1 MPGGHCRAR
10 DRAHGGAAVTS
21 ALHQTFTRNKV
32 SSYIAYRETGGKDK
46 TAMPADAAA
55 LVRQLPNATI
65 ELHKTCAHAFM
76 IVSVSWYC
84 YCHSGGKDKMAMP
97 EDVAALVRELPD
109 ATVVLH
115 HHEPE
120 YEHLDYTWGLDAHK
134 KIYPAV
140 VRLLRDAAAGRLAD
154 GRLTGVGGATAD
166 GSAGGRPVAAA

>member
-1 MPGGHCRAR
+1 M
-10 DRAHGGAAVTS
+10 TI
-21 ALHQTFTRNKV
+21 ALHQTFKV
-32 SSYIAYRETGGKDK
+32 SIYIASRETGGKDK

-55 LVRQLPNATI
+55 LVRELPNATI
-65 ELHKTCAHAFM
+65 ELHKLCTQAFLTF
-76 IVSVSWYC
+76 SVSWYC
-84 YCHSGGKDKMAMP
+84 YCYSGGKDKMAMP

-154 GRLTGVGGATAD
+154 GQLTGGSGVGGAAAD
-166 GSAGGRPVAAA
+166 GSAGGGPVATA